1 MIRTRFAP
9 SPTGYVHVGNIRTA
23 LFAYLTARNAK
34 GDFIIRIEDT
44 DQSRFV
50 EDAEKIMLDALTWLD
65 IDWDEGPTTDMKSET
80 GNYAPYHQTARK
92 DIYKKYAE
100 LLISKGRAYAD
111 PYKPEEIEIFRKE
124 AANNKRPFLYRNHRP
139 DNPPAW
145 DGSSPLRF
153 KSDPKDYAWHDLVMG
168 DLSAGADAIDDF
180 ILIKSDGLPTY
191 NFAHIVDDLEMK
203 ITHIVRG
210 QEFIS
215 SMPNYLNLYDALE
228 ADRPSFAHLPHILAP
243 AGNKKLGKR
252 DGAKSVTEYESGGFL
267 PEAMLN
273 FLATLGWNDGTDEE
287 IYSKED
293 LIKRFNLNRVQR
305 SGARFD
311 EKKLLWLNGQWLR
324 KLTLNDL
331 YVRSKNFWGAAG
343 QHADEDYKKQ
353 VLVLV
358 QDRLKTLADLPAL
371 TEYFLARPEPNSD
384 MIENN
389 KQLSKFSNK
398 ELKELLQTTINQLK
412 STNWSVDAIQASLNK
427 LLETT
432 HQKPSVLFQLIR
444 LSLTWAAFSPGLPET
459 MSILGQS
466 ETLARL
472 QQSEQA
478 L

>member
-50 EDAEKIMLDALTWLD
+50 EDAEKIMFDALTWLG
-65 IDWDEGPTTDMKSET
+65 IDWDEGPTPDMT
-80 GNYAPYHQTARK
+80 GEIGDYAPYHQTARK
-92 DIYKKYAE
+92 DVYKKYAE
-100 LLISKGRAYAD
+100 LLVSKGRAYAD
-111 PYKPEEIEIFRKE
+111 PYSPEEIETFRKE
-124 AANNKRPFLYRNHRP
+124 ATNNKRPFLYRNHRP
-139 DNPPAW
+139 ENSPAW

-153 KSDPKDYAWHDLVMG
+153 KSDPKDYTWHDLVMG
-168 DLSAGADAIDDF
+168 NLSAGADAIDDF

-203 ITHIVRG
+203 ITHIIRG

-252 DGAKSVTEYESGGFL
+252 DGAKSVTEYESDGFL

-293 LIKRFNLNRVQR
+293 LIKKFNLNRVQR
-305 SGARFD
+305 SSARFD

-331 YVRSKNFWGAAG
+331 YTRSKSFWGATG
-343 QHADEDYKKQ
+343 QHADENYKKQ
-353 VLVLV
+353 VLAIV
-358 QDRLKTLADLPAL
+358 QDRLKILTDLPDL
-371 TEYFLARPEPNSD
+371 TEYLFARPEPNLG

-389 KQLSKFSNK
+389 KQLSRLPSK
-398 ELKELLQTTINQLK
+398 ELKGLLQVTINQLK
-412 STNWSVDAIQASLNK
+412 STGWATDDIQTSLNE
-427 LLETT
+427 LLEIT
-432 HQKPSVLFQLIR
+432 HQKPLVLFQLIR
-444 LSLTWAAFSPGLPET
+444 LSLTWAAFSPGLSET

-472 QQSEQA
+472 QQSAQI